1 MSVELETRLG
11 RVKNGKGFFGAPSMD
26 IWETYAPAGLGLG
39 FLAALIFLLGR
50 TATGVAHGYRNP
62 AVQRFKHYT
71 DPFREPWALWALNQ
85 ASRVSSASS
94 YVLTRASL
102 PWCVLKL

>member
-1 MSVELETRLG
+1 MSLKLEGRLG

-50 TATGVAHGYRNP
+50 TATGVAHGYRDS
-62 AVQRFKHYT
+62 AVPRFKHYT
-71 DPFREPWALWALNQ
+71 QLFQ
-85 ASRVSSASS
+85 APRRNGLSTKYQVS
-94 YVLTRASL
+94 
-102 PWCVLKL
+102 P